1 MKKIKWLIYT
11 VAIGLI
17 PFVLRLFLWWITVN
31 THSIDYVIN
40 EVDIVMFGLI
50 LNLSIITE
58 LENEK
63 DLEPKWKTKCNGFSL
78 IMLILFS
85 VFLGIS
91 YFGDVT
97 ASIAIGT
104 NKLKLLCTVLS
115 IISFLFCF
123 SVYNRLNA
131 IEEGRTS

>member
-1 MKKIKWLIYT
+1 MKKIRWLIYT
-11 VAIGLI
+11 VVIGLI
-17 PFVLRLFLWWITVN
+17 PFILRFFIWWITKN
-31 THSIDYVIN
+31 NHSIDYVIN
-40 EVDIVMFGLI
+40 EVDIVMFGLV

-63 DLEPKWKTKCNGFSL
+63 DLEPKWRTKCNGFSV

-85 VFLGIS
+85 VFLGVS

-97 ASIAIGT
+97 ASDAIGT
-104 NKLKLLCTVLS
+104 DKLKILCTVLS
-115 IISFLFCF
+115 IMSFFFCL
-123 SVYNRLNA
+123 SVYNRLSA